1 MSTTPTPYN
10 INGVQGKRWN
20 CKTNKEW
27 REERSNS
34 IGASAVGTIL
44 GANSFKTPLAQAEL
58 MRAELRG
65 EFDYTETTAMM
76 EGHAFESGVAW
87 LFAKKTGHQ
96 IIQSSSAEYL
106 LRRDDIPFM
115 HASPDRTY
123 WINENGLKSGKN
135 AEANKGILECKTTRM
150 PIDPDNLP
158 LSWIFQLQVQMG
170 ISGYTQ
176 GFIAWDVLSVRDSFD
191 FRFFTFEPNIF
202 NSVVDVCRD
211 FWNNCIVNGNNPE
224 PVNSADIISL
234 YPIHTPGKTVTASAD
249 TRQKL
254 ATLAEM
260 KQTAK
265 ELKEEIDTLSNEI
278 KVVFEDAEALVD
290 LDGNVLA
297 TYKASKGKSS
307 VDSAKLKEEFPDAYQ
322 ACFKQSAGSRSLLIK

>member
-10 INGVQGKRWN
+10 INGVQGKRWT
-20 CKTNKEW
+20 CKTNEEW
-27 REERSNS
+27 RHERANS

-44 GANSFKTPLAQAEL
+44 GANPYSTPLAVAEK
-58 MRAELRG
+58 MRAERRG
-65 EFDYTETTAMM
+65 EFDYTETDAMM
-76 EGHAFESGVAW
+76 EGHAFESGVAY
-87 LFAKKTGHQ
+87 LFERKTGLQ

-115 HASPDRTY
+115 HVSPDRTY
-123 WINENGLKSGKN
+123 WIDINGTKNGKN

-170 ISGYTQ
+170 VSGYTQ
-176 GFIAWDVLSVRDSFD
+176 GFLAWDVLSVRNSFD
-191 FRFFTFEPNIF
+191 YRFFTFDANIF

-211 FWNNCIVNGNNPE
+211 FWHNCIIEGNNPE
-224 PVNSADIISL
+224 PVNNDDIIRL
-234 YPIHTPGKTVTASAD
+234 YPTHTPGKTVTASAD
-249 TRQKL
+249 IQQKL
-254 ATLAEM
+254 KTLSEM
-260 KQTAK
+260 KTTEK
-265 ELKEEIDTLSNEI
+265 ELKDEIDSLSNEV
-278 KVVFEDAEALVD
+278 KAVFEDAEALVD

-297 TYKASKGKSS
+297 TYKASKGRSS

-322 ACFKQSAGSRSLLIK
+322 ACLKQSAGSRSLLIK